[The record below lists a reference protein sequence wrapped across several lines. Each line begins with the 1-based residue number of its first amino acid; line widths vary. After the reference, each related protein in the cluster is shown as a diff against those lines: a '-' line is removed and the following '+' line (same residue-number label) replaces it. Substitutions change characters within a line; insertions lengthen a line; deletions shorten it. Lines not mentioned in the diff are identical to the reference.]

1 MGPTSSLR
9 NIQKLFKHLLL
20 LLRKK
25 EIDQWKF
32 IGSYSGSQ
40 MWKTLVIRSL
50 VKYFTHYLIFTHT
63 VMQFGIVIIDISD
76 MYVNLF
82 ELNLLFIIVEIID
95 PKGRNQSRCQA
106 RIIRLNERRSVLFDL
121 KICVCQW
128 NGVRVVG
135 SIYCY
140 DKFNIYLR
148 PFKR

>member
-50 VKYFTHYLIFTHT
+50 VKYFTHFLIFTHT
-63 VMQFGIVIIDISD
+63 VMQFGIVIIDFSD

-82 ELNLLFIIVEIID
+82 ELNLLFIIVEIIWS
-95 PKGRNQSRCQA
+95 KGSEPVSLPGADNQIKREAKRLIWSKDLRLSMKWGPRCW
-106 RIIRLNERRSVLFDL
+106 INLLL
-121 KICVCQW
+121 W
-128 NGVRVVG
+128 
-135 SIYCY
+135 
-140 DKFNIYLR
+140 
-148 PFKR
+148 